1 MHIIVT
7 GTPGTG
13 KTTVAK
19 MISLNLGHKYID
31 VNELIKQHNIC
42 DEYDKER
49 MCTIVDADKLK
60 KILDKLIKLSKEPLI
75 IDSHMSHVI
84 SSKLIGLCIVTRCE
98 LKVLKQ
104 RLEQRGYSEQ
114 KVRENLDAEIFE
126 NCLTEAQE
134 NEHNV
139 QVIDTTKLKEKPLIE
154 QIKKWIAWTLQNLR
168 SQP

>member
-19 MISLNLGHKYID
+19 LISSRLNYKYID
-31 VNELIKQHNIC
+31 VNEIIKQHNIC
-42 DEYDKER
+42 DEYDNQR

-60 KILDKLIKLSKEPLI
+60 NILEKLIKSSKENLV

-84 SSKLIGLCIVTRCE
+84 NPKVVNICIVTRCE
-98 LKVLKQ
+98 LKVLKK
-104 RLEQRGYSEQ
+104 RLETRGYSES

-134 NEHNV
+134 NNHNLYIV
-139 QVIDTTKLKEKPLIE
+139 DTTHLNENKLIE
-154 QIKKWIAWTLQNLR
+154 DVKKWIADSN
-168 SQP
+168 